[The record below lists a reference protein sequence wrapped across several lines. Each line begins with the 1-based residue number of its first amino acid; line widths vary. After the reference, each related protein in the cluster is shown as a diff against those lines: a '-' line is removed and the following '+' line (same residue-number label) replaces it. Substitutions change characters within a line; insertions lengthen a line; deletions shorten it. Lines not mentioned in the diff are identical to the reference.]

1 LSKGACAPKNAIET
15 VKTTEKSAQSL
26 KATAKGTVKT
36 AKKSVKTAEKSAK
49 AAVKTAQKTAKTAQ
63 ETAKAA
69 IKAAKAAER
78 VTRIAA
84 KAAVKAAK
92 TAAKAVT
99 AMAKAAIA
107 AIKSLVVLIAAGGW
121 VAVLVITVVT
131 LIALLVGSIF
141 GIFFSGEPDPSSGMT
156 INGTITELNAE
167 FANQI
172 NAIINSN
179 AHDLLD
185 MSGARAA
192 WKEVLSIY
200 TVRTVTDPH
209 NPMEVATM
217 NGQKAVILRT
227 VFWDMNAISHTLD
240 SFEVEVDVLDDDG
253 LPTGDTETVA
263 ITVLRIVVSH
273 KTVDEMSTLYG
284 FNSQQTEWLV
294 ELLKPE
300 YHSLWNALLFGIT
313 SIGDGSMIEIADMQ
327 IGNVG
332 GEVYWRWY
340 GFSDRVPWCAI
351 FVSWVAEQAGLIDA
365 GIIPRFASCAA
376 GIQWFRDRGQW
387 FGGDYTPRPGDLIFF
402 DWEPDGVADHV
413 GIVERV
419 EGEYVH
425 TIEGNSSDSV
435 RRRTYRLDSNRI
447 FGYGVPVYN

>member
-1 LSKGACAPKNAIET
+1 
-15 VKTTEKSAQSL
+15 L
-26 KATAKGTVKT
+26 KPTAKGKVK
-36 AKKSVKTAEKSAK
+36 AARKSVKTAEKSAK
-49 AAVKTAQKTAKTAQ
+49 AAVKTAQKTAKAAQ

-69 IKAAKAAER
+69 IKTAKVAER
-78 VTRIAA
+78 VARIAV
-84 KAAVKAAK
+84 KAAAKAAK

-99 AMAKAAIA
+99 AVVKAAISA
-107 AIKSLVVLIAAGGW
+107 VKGLAVLIAAGGW
-121 VAVLVITVVT
+121 VAVLVILVVC
-131 LIALLVGSIF
+131 LVALLVGSIF
-141 GIFFSGEPDPSSGMT
+141 GIFFSSEPDPGSGMS
-156 INGTITELNAE
+156 INGAINEINTEYAGKVD
-167 FANQI
+167 
-172 NAIINSN
+172 AIISGN

-192 WKEVLSIY
+192 WKQVLSIY
-200 TVRTVTDPH
+200 TVRTVTDPD

-217 NGQKAVILRT
+217 NGEKAAILRA
-227 VFWDMNAISHTLD
+227 VFWDMNAISHSLE
-240 SFEVEVDVLDDDG
+240 SFDVEVDVLDDEG
-253 LPTGDTETVA
+253 LPTGDTETA
-263 ITVLRIVVSH
+263 TQTVLRIVVSH
-273 KTVDEMSTLYG
+273 KTPDEMASQYG
-284 FNSQQTEWLV
+284 FNSQQAEWLA

-313 SIGDGSMIEIADMQ
+313 SIGDGSLIEIADMQ
-327 IGNVG
+327 VGNVG

-387 FGGDYTPRPGDLIFF
+387 FGSDYTPRPGDLIFF

-419 EGEYVH
+419 EGDYVH
-425 TIEGNSSDSV
+425 AIEGNTSDSV

-447 FGYGVPVYN
+447 FGYGVPIYN